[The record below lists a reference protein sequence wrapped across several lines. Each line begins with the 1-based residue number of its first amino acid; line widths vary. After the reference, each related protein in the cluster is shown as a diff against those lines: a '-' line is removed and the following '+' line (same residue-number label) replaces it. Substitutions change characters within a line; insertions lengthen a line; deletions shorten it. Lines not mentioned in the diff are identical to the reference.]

1 MIKQISKVCTMI
13 RPKGIAK
20 DVYEKITGKGKRKRK
35 KKDRVQGE
43 LHPNRKDGTGGIKE
57 GA

>member
-1 MIKQISKVCTMI
+1 MMKQTISKSCTSAP
-13 RPKGIAK
+13 RKKGIAK

-43 LHPNRKDGTGGIKE
+43 LRTNR
-57 GA
+57 